1 MKIDMNEYRNTRA
14 AGGIDRPVAG
24 AYEFVITRVE
34 DTVSK
39 AGNPMLKCEIDI
51 AAGEFKDFAAETAE
65 RAGFWPLTLF
75 LAYGGKAL
83 GIFKRNMMAIESANS
98 GFTFSGN
105 ETQLVKK
112 HFYATLTEQHYTN
125 QNGYDT
131 WKNNIKDLITADDYA
146 TGRFKIPEPDYS
158 ESNQKPAAA
167 DKPNHDPLDDLPFN
181 FD

>member
-1 MKIDMNEYRNTRA
+1 MKIDMNEYHNTRA

-51 AAGEFKDFAAETAE
+51 AAGEYKDFAAETAE

-75 LAYGGKAL
+75 LTYGGKAL
-83 GIFKRNMMAIESANS
+83 PIFKRNMQAIESANS
-98 GFTFSGN
+98 GFTFNGN
-105 ETQLVKK
+105 EAQLVKR

-125 QNGYDT
+125 NNGYDS
-131 WKNNIKDLITADDYA
+131 WRNNIKDLITAEDYA
-146 TGRFKIPEPDYS
+146 AGRFKIPEPDYS
-158 ESNQKPAAA
+158 ESTQKPRTEE
-167 DKPNHDPLDDLPFN
+167 KPDHDPLDDLPFD
-181 FD
+181 FG

>member
-14 AGGIDRPVAG
+14 AGGIDRPIAG

-51 AAGEFKDFAAETAE
+51 AAGEYKDFAAETAE

-83 GIFKRNMMAIESANS
+83 PIFKRNMQAIESANP
-98 GFTFSGN
+98 GFAFNGN
-105 ETQLVKK
+105 EAQLLKK
-112 HFYATLTEQHYTN
+112 HFFATLTEQHYTN

-131 WKNNIKDLITADDYA
+131 WRNNIDRLITAEDYA
-146 TGRFKIPEPDYS
+146 AGHFKIPEPDYS
-158 ESNQKPAAA
+158 ESTQKPRTEEKT
-167 DKPNHDPLDDLPFN
+167 DHDPLDDLPFD
-181 FD
+181 FG